1 MTRTHLTD
9 EVTPDLDGKRVTVAG
24 WAEETRD
31 MGGLF
36 FLVLRDGHGKVQVTL
51 AKKRVDA
58 KLFDAA
64 RAVPRESV
72 VEVTGT
78 VRKEPKAPGG
88 CELQPESLRVVSA
101 ARVPLPLDPSEKVP
115 ADLDTRLDARFLDLR
130 RPAVQALFRL
140 RSELLGTLRGLFIER
155 GFVEIHTPKILAAAA
170 EGGAALFPVA
180 YFEQEAFLAQS
191 PQLYKQS
198 MMATGLDRVFE
209 IGPIFRAEEH
219 DTRKHLNEAISID
232 VECAW
237 MDDMQVMDLAE
248 EAVAA
253 CYETAAKSR
262 WTKPLG
268 LKVAVPKRPFRRLT
282 YKEAVAMIPEHAR
295 FGEDLSTAAE
305 KALGDKIG
313 APYFITDWPTRLKPY
328 YTQPGPDPE
337 FSKGFDLMH
346 PRMELASGGQRVHDP
361 DLLEKRI
368 REQGLNP
375 AAFEFYLKAF
385 RYGMPPHAGWGMGLD
400 RLMACIAG
408 VENIREVVLFP
419 RDRKRLVP

>member
-1 MTRTHLTD
+1 MRSHRTD
-9 EVTPDLDGKRVTVAG
+9 QVTPDLDGQRVTVAG

-36 FLVLRDGHGKVQVTL
+36 FLVLRDGFGKVQVTL
-51 AKKRVDA
+51 SKKRTDP
-58 KLFDAA
+58 KLFETA
-64 RAVPRESV
+64 RAISRESV
-72 VEVTGT
+72 IEVSGR
-78 VRKEPKAPGG
+78 VRREPKAPGG
-88 CELQPESLRVVSA
+88 CELQPESIVVVSA
-101 ARVPLPLDPSEKVP
+101 ARTPLPLDPSEKVP
-115 ADLDTRLDARFLDLR
+115 ADLDTRLDSRFLDLR
-130 RPAVQALFRL
+130 RPSVQALFRL
-140 RSELLGTLRGLFIER
+140 RSELLQTLRALFTER
-155 GFVEIHTPKILAAAA
+155 GFVEIHTPKMLAAAA

-180 YFEQEAFLAQS
+180 YFEREAFLAQS

-219 DTRKHLNEAISID
+219 DTRKHLNETISID

-237 MDDMQVMDLAE
+237 MDDRQVMELAE
-248 EAVAA
+248 EAVVA
-253 CYETAAKSR
+253 CYERAAASR
-262 WTKPLG
+262 WA
-268 LKVAVPKRPFRRLT
+268 KVIGFPIETPKRPFRRLT
-282 YKEAVAMIPEHAR
+282 YQEAVSMIPEHAR

-305 KALGDKIG
+305 KALGEKIG

-368 REQGLNP
+368 QAQGLNP

-385 RYGMPPHAGWGMGLD
+385 RYGMPPHAGWGLGLD

>member
-1 MTRTHLTD
+1 MSRTHTSD
-9 EVTPDLDGKRVTVAG
+9 QVTPDLDGKRVTVAG
-24 WAEETRD
+24 WVEETRD

-36 FLVLRDGHGKVQVTL
+36 FLVLRDGFGKVQVTL

-58 KLFDAA
+58 SLFDAV
-64 RAVPRESV
+64 RAIPRESV
-72 VEVTGT
+72 IEVVGS
-78 VRKEPKAPGG
+78 VKREAKAPGG
-88 CELQPESLRVVSA
+88 CEIQPEAIRVVSA
-101 ARVPLPLDPSEKVP
+101 ARTPLPLDPSEKVP
-115 ADLDTRLDARFLDLR
+115 ADLDTRLDSRFLDLR
-130 RPAVQALFRL
+130 RPGVQAVFRL
-140 RSELLGTLRGLFIER
+140 RSEILETLRRFFAER

-180 YFEQEAFLAQS
+180 YFEKEAFLAQS

-237 MDDMQVMDLAE
+237 MDDKQVMDLAE
-248 EAVAA
+248 EVVVA
-253 CYETAAKSR
+253 CYQQAAASR
-262 WTKPLG
+262 WAKPLN
-268 LKVAVPKRPFRRLT
+268 LKAEVPKRPFRRLT
-282 YKEAVAMIPEHAR
+282 YKEAVAMIPDHAR

-305 KALGDKIG
+305 KALGEKVG

-346 PRMELASGGQRVHDP
+346 PRMELSSGGQRVHDA

-368 REQGLNP
+368 RAQGLNP
-375 AAFEFYLKAF
+375 ASFEFYLKAF
-385 RYGMPPHAGWGMGLD
+385 RYGMPPHAGWGLGLD
-400 RLMACIAG
+400 RLLACIAG
-408 VENIREVVLFP
+408 AENIREVVLFP